1 MHMKN
6 AFVALLIA
14 LGSIAAQAQTVTV
27 FRVDGVLWG
36 IAAGPDGNVWF
47 PTTNG
52 VARMTP
58 AGKTTT
64 FRTRLPISGRAT
76 IAAAPDGRMWFT
88 EPDQSR
94 IGAITMDG
102 VITEYD
108 LPGGIQPLGI
118 AAGND
123 GVVWFGAVGTIG
135 SIINGS
141 VSVLLLPNAAQPLEM
156 AADVDGSVWFVE
168 YPMNKIGHVKPS
180 IAIIGFDRPFTDV
193 ATAPACC
200 LPVSITRGSDGAMWF
215 ALDQGDAIAR
225 LANGNVTTFT
235 PGPAAIR
242 TVAAGDNRI
251 WYATEALNHPAQ
263 IGSISVD
270 GVPGPVVTLPREVAR
285 VMSMTVAAD
294 GDVWAT
300 MLPSPLA
307 IAHVNVNA
315 TPHHRAAGRH

>member
-6 AFVALLIA
+6 VLIALLIA
-14 LGSIAAQAQTVTV
+14 FSTIAADAQTVTY

-52 VARMTP
+52 VVRMTA
-58 AGKTTT
+58 AGEATT
-64 FRTRLPISGRAT
+64 FRTRSPISGRAT
-76 IAAAPDGRMWFT
+76 ICAARDGRMWFT

-102 VITEYD
+102 VITEFD

-118 AAGND
+118 AAGTD
-123 GVVWFGAVGTIG
+123 GAIWFGAVGTIG
-135 SIINGS
+135 SVDNGS
-141 VSVLLLPNAAQPLEM
+141 VSVLLLPNSAQPLEM

-168 YPMNKIGHVKPS
+168 YPMNEIGHVTHS
-180 IAIIGFDRPFTDV
+180 LAIIGFDHPFTEV
-193 ATAPACC
+193 PTAPACC

-225 LANGNVTTFT
+225 LANGSVTTFT

-242 TVAAGDNRI
+242 TVAGGDNRI
-251 WYATEALNHPAQ
+251 WYATEALTHPAQ
-263 IGSISVD
+263 IGSISID

-285 VMSMTVAAD
+285 VMSMTVAAN

-300 MLPSPLA
+300 MVPAPLA
-307 IAHVNVNA
+307 IAHVIVNA